1 MDSTCKLTY
10 FHSFKKPWWCTET
23 TIRAHSCTESV
34 LQDLQDC
41 KYENVG
47 YKKSQL
53 IFDLGSIKLARTARL
68 GKLPASVSIGISPP
82 SESEQ
87 RSAEAMPTDRPGERT
102 GARFKR
108 GNFSLSFSLKFPTR
122 RKLRK
127 NFGLRMSQNLK
138 KTSRAIFQ
146 AKTFSIESGASLPR
160 SFCLRRPDDDMPG
173 PNKEMRERKEES
185 REFPARS

>member
-1 MDSTCKLTY
+1 MGD
-10 FHSFKKPWWCTET
+10 TET
-23 TIRAHSCTESV
+23 TMRTHSSTASV
-34 LQDLQDC
+34 HKGRSTRLQGSTRMSA
-41 KYENVG
+41 N
-47 YKKSQL
+47 KKSQL

-138 KTSRAIFQ
+138 KTFQAIFQ